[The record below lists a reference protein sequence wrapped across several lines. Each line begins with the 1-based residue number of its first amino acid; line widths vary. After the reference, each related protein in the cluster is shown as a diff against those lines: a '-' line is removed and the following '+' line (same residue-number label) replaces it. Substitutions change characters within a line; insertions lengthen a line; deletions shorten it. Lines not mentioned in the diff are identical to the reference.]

1 MKNLKCPVCGKPLTQ
16 KEYDQALG
24 LWKEKQEHIK
34 HLEAEQRKL
43 KEQQKIYEKRVRQ
56 AEKKLL
62 AERKKLMEEYKQKID
77 SERRRMKSE
86 TAQLLRK
93 QRTDLIS
100 SFKKKMDDE
109 IKKQVAV
116 QVAEQR
122 KELKK
127 QSIQLKKS
135 ENKMKR
141 LEESLRAYAEKNAK
155 ANEEIK
161 RLKEQLE
168 KGITPQIEG
177 LLEEK
182 NLLNKLQQLY
192 PNDKFIH
199 TGKGGDIIQIVIE
212 QKREIGKIVYECK
225 KVKNFDKKFIVQAKN
240 AKKLREADFAILIT
254 NAFPSKKQFYFIEK
268 DVIVISP
275 INFEPITYTIR
286 ESLVRIAIL
295 KLSNEAKEKAVQQ
308 IYEYLS
314 GSEYQNR
321 INEISQE
328 TLDLR
333 NELVKE
339 MNAHKNFW
347 LKRYNS
353 YKNIFNDVNSIDYRL
368 KGLLQNRVTNRDV
381 KLIESPKKEFAQI
394 IELEKK

>member
-43 KEQQKIYEKRVRQ
+43 KEQQKIFEKRARE

-62 AERKKLMEEYKQKID
+62 AEKKKLLEEYKQKIAM
-77 SERRRMKSE
+77 ERKKLKSE
-86 TAQLLRK
+86 TEQLLRK
-93 QRTDLIS
+93 QRTEIVS
-100 SFKKKMDDE
+100 SFRKKMDSE
-109 IKKQVAV
+109 IKKRVEAEV
-116 QVAEQR
+116 SEQR

-127 QSIQLKKS
+127 QSIQLRR
-135 ENKMKR
+135 NQNRMKR
-141 LEESLRAYAEKNAK
+141 LEESLRVYAEKNAK

-199 TGKGGDIIQIVIE
+199 TGKGGDILQIVIE

-225 KVKNFDKKFIVQAKN
+225 KVKNFDRKFIIQAKN
-240 AKKLREADFAILIT
+240 AKKLREADFAILLT
-254 NAFPSKKQFYFIEK
+254 NAFPSKRQFYFIEK

-347 LKRYNS
+347 IKRYNS
-353 YKNIFNDVNSIDYRL
+353 YRNIFNDVNLIDYKL
-368 KGLLQNRVTNRDV
+368 KGLLQNRISNTNV
-381 KLIESPKKEFAQI
+381 NLIEQPRKEFAQI
-394 IELEKK
+394 VELEKK

>member
-1 MKNLKCPVCGKPLTQ
+1 MKNFKCPVCGKPLTE
-16 KEYDQALG
+16 KEYDKALG
-24 LWKEKQEHIK
+24 LWKEKQEHIR
-34 HLEAEQRKL
+34 HLEEEQKKL
-43 KEQQKIYEKRVRQ
+43 KEQQKIYEKRIKE

-62 AERKKLMEEYKQKID
+62 AERKKMMEEYKQKI
-77 SERRRMKSE
+77 STERQKLKSE
-86 TAQLLRK
+86 AEQLLKK
-93 QRTDLIS
+93 QKADLIS
-100 SFKKKMDDE
+100 SFKRKMESELKRRVDA
-109 IKKQVAV
+109 KVS
-116 QVAEQR
+116 EQR
-122 KELKK
+122 RELKK
-127 QSIQLKKS
+127 QSIQLRKS
-135 ENKMKR
+135 QNKMKR

-240 AKKLREADFAILIT
+240 AKKIREADFAILVT
-254 NAFPSKKQFYFIEK
+254 NAFPSKKQYYFIEK

-275 INFEPITYTIR
+275 LNFEPITYTLR

-308 IYEYLS
+308 IYDYLS

-328 TLDLR
+328 ALDLR

-347 LKRYNS
+347 TKRYNS
-353 YKNIFNDVNSIDYRL
+353 YKNIFNDVNIIDYKL
-368 KGLLQNRVTNRDV
+368 KGLLQNRLSSSDI
-381 KLIESPKKEFAQI
+381 KLIDSPKKEFTQI

>member
-1 MKNLKCPVCGKPLTQ
+1 MSNLKCPVCGKPLTQ
-16 KEYDQALG
+16 SEYDKALG

-34 HLEAEQRKL
+34 HLEAEQRRL
-43 KEQQKIYEKRVRQ
+43 QEQQKLYEKKIKEANKRIK
-56 AEKKLL
+56 E
-62 AERKKLMEEYKQKID
+62 ERKKWKQ
-77 SERRRMKSE
+77 E
-86 TAQLLRK
+86 AQLLLRK
-93 QRTDLIS
+93 QKSDLEN
-100 SFKKKMDDE
+100 SFRKKMDIE
-109 IKKQVAV
+109 IRKRVEAGVK
-116 QVAEQR
+116 EQR
-122 KELKK
+122 LQLQK
-127 QSIQLKKS
+127 QSVELRKTQ
-135 ENKMKR
+135 NKMKQ
-141 LEESLRAYAEKNAK
+141 LQNSLRVYAEKHQK

-161 RLKEQLE
+161 RLKEQLK

-182 NLLNKLQQLY
+182 TLLNKLQELY
-192 PNDKFIH
+192 PDDKFIH

-225 KVKNFDKKFIVQAKN
+225 KVKNFDKKFIEQVKN
-240 AKKLREADFAILIT
+240 AKKLREADFAILVT
-254 NAFPSKKQFYFIEK
+254 NAFPSKKQYYFVEK
-268 DVIVISP
+268 NVIVISP
-275 INFEPITYTIR
+275 VNFEPITYTLR
-286 ESLVRIAIL
+286 ESLVRIALL
-295 KLSNEAKEKAVQQ
+295 KLNNEAKEKAVQQ
-308 IYEYLS
+308 IYDYLS

-333 NELVKE
+333 DELVKE

-353 YKNIFNDVNSIDYRL
+353 YKNIFNDVNHIDYKL
-368 KGLLQNRVTNRDV
+368 KGLLQNRIEGKEI

>member
-1 MKNLKCPVCGKPLTQ
+1 MSNLKCPVCGKPLTQ
-16 KEYDQALG
+16 SEYDKALG

-34 HLEAEQRKL
+34 HLEAEQRRL
-43 KEQQKIYEKRVRQ
+43 QEQQKLYEKKIKEANKRIQ
-56 AEKKLL
+56 E
-62 AERKKLMEEYKQKID
+62 ERKKWKQE
-77 SERRRMKSE
+77 S
-86 TAQLLRK
+86 QLLLRK
-93 QRTDLIS
+93 QKSELEN
-100 SFKKKMDDE
+100 SFRKKMDIE
-109 IKKQVAV
+109 IRKRVEAGVK
-116 QVAEQR
+116 EQKLR
-122 KELKK
+122 LQK
-127 QSIQLKKS
+127 QSVELRKTQ
-135 ENKMKR
+135 NKMKQ
-141 LEESLRAYAEKNAK
+141 LQNSLRVYAEKHQK

-161 RLKEQLE
+161 RLKEQLK

-182 NLLNKLQQLY
+182 TLLNKLQELY
-192 PNDKFIH
+192 PEDKFIH

-225 KVKNFDKKFIVQAKN
+225 KVKNFDKKFIEQVKN
-240 AKKLREADFAILIT
+240 AKKLREADFAILVT
-254 NAFPSKKQFYFIEK
+254 NAFPSKKQYYFVEK
-268 DVIVISP
+268 NVIVISP
-275 INFEPITYTIR
+275 VNFEPITYTLR
-286 ESLVRIAIL
+286 ESLVRIALL
-295 KLSNEAKEKAVQQ
+295 KLNNEAKEKAVQQ
-308 IYEYLS
+308 IYDYLS

-333 NELVKE
+333 DELVKE

-353 YKNIFNDVNSIDYRL
+353 YKNIFNDVNHIDYKL
-368 KGLLQNRVTNRDV
+368 KGLLHNRIEGKEI